1 MPDRKE
7 VVVLMWEDHFRNAT
21 VMLPILRNAGG
32 EFTAFTQDAGHL
44 REIMDWID
52 QLYLGEF
59 CQKCQR
65 RSVCPDP
72 IA

>member
-1 MPDRKE
+1 
-7 VVVLMWEDHFRNAT
+7 
-21 VMLPILRNAGG
+21 MLTDDP
-32 EFTAFTQDAGHL
+32 THL
-44 REIMDWID
+44 RELMDWID

-65 RSVCPDP
+65 RSICPDP